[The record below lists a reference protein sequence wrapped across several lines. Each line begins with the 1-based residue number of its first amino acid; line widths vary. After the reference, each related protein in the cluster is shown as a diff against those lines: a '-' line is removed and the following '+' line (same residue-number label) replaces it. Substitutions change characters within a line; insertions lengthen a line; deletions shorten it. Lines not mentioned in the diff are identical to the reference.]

1 MAPSIASAR
10 KWPSATQTAA
20 AAKQNKWRQ
29 KRTINQRGERGNSG
43 FCPYPFFFLQFSYEG
58 RIFWA
63 EVVVPMKRIRIIV
76 VVVVVVVVVGESGN
90 NTHKYTTKLDDRKKE
105 S

>member
-1 MAPSIASAR
+1 MAQC
-10 KWPSATQTAA
+10 KTQT
-20 AAKQNKWRQ
+20 QNKTNGA
-29 KRTINQRGERGNSG
+29 KKDHKSERRKGGNSG